1 MAERKIIDK
10 TGSAA
15 KSEKK
20 LDLGKL
26 NIDFDEIKKLIPSI
40 VSALMTDSKLLK
52 NLKKK
57 PVETMKKIVK
67 KEDLSDNTK
76 NAIKSILKDNKD
88 SDLPTILDKIGD
100 ATDGDTSNV
109 FDSLKD
115 LVLFASANTD
125 NLITL
130 AEYVSNMKDGQEY
143 IYYASG
149 KTKDSILSQPQMDAI
164 KSKDYDVLVLT
175 DDVDEF
181 MITILAEYDGKKFK
195 SINSGDIDLLTEEE
209 QKAID
214 ELEETKKP
222 LLEVLQEALEG
233 EVKEVVLS
241 KRLTTSAVCLVS
253 GDGVS
258 FEMERVMNKLPNDY
272 GVKADKI
279 LEINP
284 HHEIF
289 KAIETLYESG
299 SDDVAKYAKLLYS
312 QALLIEGIMLENPV
326 EFSNLMC
333 ELMVKKV

>member
-115 LVLFASANTD
+115 LVAGDDDLD
-125 NLITL
+125 IGDVIKG
-130 AEYVSNMKDGQEY
+130 VSILKG
-143 IYYASG
+143 SKSKS
-149 KTKDSILSQPQMDAI
+149 KTKSES
-164 KSKDYDVLVLT
+164 KSSGLMN
-175 DDVDEF
+175 
-181 MITILAEYDGKKFK
+181 MIGKFFK
-195 SINSGDIDLLTEEE
+195 
-209 QKAID
+209 
-214 ELEETKKP
+214 
-222 LLEVLQEALEG
+222 
-233 EVKEVVLS
+233 
-241 KRLTTSAVCLVS
+241 
-253 GDGVS
+253 
-258 FEMERVMNKLPNDY
+258 
-272 GVKADKI
+272 
-279 LEINP
+279 
-284 HHEIF
+284 
-289 KAIETLYESG
+289 
-299 SDDVAKYAKLLYS
+299 
-312 QALLIEGIMLENPV
+312 
-326 EFSNLMC
+326 
-333 ELMVKKV
+333 